1 MTFDDVMNIKLSKC
15 YLPIYAYRD
24 IALDEMCADYDKISR
39 DMHTLITFGGRRRL
53 IKCRNDNI
61 VIQIPK
67 QVYTNI
73 VIYLCEVLHED
84 RLRCSL
90 FNNLTIGDLYK
101 NIQRL
106 TDVSGI
112 GKDSAKCLYYAFHFL
127 EMELLRCYGIKF
139 DISHWRC

>member
-1 MTFDDVMNIKLSKC
+1 MTLDDVMNIRLSKC

-24 IALDEMCADYDKISR
+24 IALDEMCTDYAKISR
-39 DMHTLITFGGRRRL
+39 EVHALITFGGRRRL
-53 IKCRNDNI
+53 IKCRNGNL
-61 VIQIPK
+61 VIPIPK
-67 QVYTNI
+67 QLYDSI
-73 VIYLCEVLHED
+73 VIHLCGVLHED
-84 RLRCSL
+84 RLRSRL
-90 FNNLTIGDLYK
+90 FDHMTLGDLCK
-101 NIQRL
+101 NIQCF